1 VSAEKSEIRKEQHER
16 ERQWKNTGKETR
28 DNLKD
33 VNQRSAESEIRKEQ
47 NDRESQWKNTGK
59 ETRDNLKDVNIGV
72 SAKARLQAAT

>member
-33 VNQRSAESEIRKEQ
+33 VNQRSAESEISQGAERSRKTVE
-47 NDRESQWKNTGK
+47 EH
-59 ETRDNLKDVNIGV
+59 
-72 SAKARLQAAT
+72 